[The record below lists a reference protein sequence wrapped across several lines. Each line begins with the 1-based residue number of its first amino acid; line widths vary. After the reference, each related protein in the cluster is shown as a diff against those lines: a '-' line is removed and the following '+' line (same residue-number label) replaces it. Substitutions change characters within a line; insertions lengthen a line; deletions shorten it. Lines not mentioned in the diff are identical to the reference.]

1 MYVQNISVETST
13 KICGNGTDPLV
24 FSDLSGLNIGS
35 EALISVDCSQYI
47 SVLDDG
53 VRYTS

>member
-13 KICGNGTDPLV
+13 KICGNETDARV
-24 FSDLSGLNIGS
+24 FSDLSRLSIGS
-35 EALISVDCSQYI
+35 EALISVDCLQYI
-47 SVLDDG
+47 SVLDHG